1 MTKIEMLETR
11 PVSVDG
17 LRVETWAKGTRHI
30 VSDDL
35 LRGLIQSGAVV
46 LVEDKAID
54 AAPENK
60 AAPVKRKQ
68 RKPKHG

>member
-17 LRVETWAKGTRHI
+17 LRVETWVKGSRH
-30 VSDDL
+30 VVADDL
-35 LRGLIQSGAVV
+35 LRGLIQSGVV
-46 LVEDKAID
+46 ALVEDKAVH

-60 AAPVKRKQ
+60 AAPMKRKQ
-68 RKPKHG
+68 RSAKHD

>member
-17 LRVETWAKGTRHI
+17 LRVETWPKGSRHI

-35 LRGLIQSGAVV
+35 LRGLIQSGAVAI
-46 LVEDKAID
+46 VEDKAIH

-68 RKPKHG
+68 RKPKHV

>member
-17 LRVETWAKGTRHI
+17 LRVETWVKGSRHI

-35 LRGLIQSGAVV
+35 LRGLIQSGAVA
-46 LVEDKAID
+46 LVEDKAVHM
-54 AAPENK
+54 APENK
-60 AAPVKRKQ
+60 AEPMKRQKRKS
-68 RKPKHG
+68 KHV